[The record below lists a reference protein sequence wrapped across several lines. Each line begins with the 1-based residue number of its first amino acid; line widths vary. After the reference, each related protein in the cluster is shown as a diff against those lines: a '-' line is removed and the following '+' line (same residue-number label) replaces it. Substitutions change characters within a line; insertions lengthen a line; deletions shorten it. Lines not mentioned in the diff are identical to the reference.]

1 MSLFVATI
9 MGKLLGKFV
18 YPLLL
23 VRRFTTA
30 NLLGRTI
37 TASSWWFQPI

>member
-9 MGKLLGKFV
+9 MGKFV

-23 VRRFTTA
+23 FTRA
-30 NLLGRTI
+30 KEGLLGRTYSKWE
-37 TASSWWFQPI
+37 SSPSRAEK